1 MHKIILFIE
10 DNTWMS
16 EEYIDGNPNP
26 ELLTLFGTHII
37 PTAFTSKAKPE
48 QVTKELKRLCPKAI
62 IEIK

>member
-1 MHKIILFIE
+1 
-10 DNTWMS
+10 MS